1 MLMPSRITPPKQV
14 GRWTR
19 EPGRWSVAWTPRS
32 RPQGNGGVQE
42 PRLISPQGDFSHGGG
57 LAREAVTAQLRWS
70 VQMLD
75 SRCPEAVRG
84 ELHTAVADL
93 AGVAA
98 WMSFD
103 GLAHNDSRRLFRV
116 AVGCLG

>member
-1 MLMPSRITPPKQV
+1 MLGT
-14 GRWTR
+14 
-19 EPGRWSVAWTPRS
+19 
-32 RPQGNGGVQE
+32 E
-42 PRLISPQGDFSHGGG
+42 PRLAGATARRAGLDFDTAWAGGRLLASEGDFSHGGG
-57 LAREAVTAQLRWS
+57 LARESVTAQLRWS

-75 SRCPEAVRG
+75 SRCPEAVRR

-103 GLAHNDSRRLFRV
+103 GLARNVHGGCSGLRRL
-116 AVGCLG
+116 LG